1 MVRRK
6 SLPAAERETLI
17 ANAVLDVQSGKYR
30 SAYYAEK
37 VLGLPKSSVTHCV
50 SGGLTCSQARQ
61 QQQKLSGAQEQV
73 LLKWIKS
80 LTISG
85 YSPGHRLLKEIAEE
99 LRSHRSLNFDDTT
112 PNSLPPQLQFTL
124 GRNWVPQFIQ
134 RHPHLQVAI
143 RRRIETIYID
153 GATKP
158 VLDVW
163 FNVYMQVVRE
173 FRITQENTY
182 NIDESG
188 FSIGT
193 MESTQIILDSTLRIK
208 HQAHPGRQEWVSIV
222 ECIYADGTILPPLG
236 IFKGK
241 NVL

>member
-85 YSPGHRLLKEIAEE
+85 
-99 LRSHRSLNFDDTT
+99 
-112 PNSLPPQLQFTL
+112 
-124 GRNWVPQFIQ
+124 
-134 RHPHLQVAI
+134 
-143 RRRIETIYID
+143 
-153 GATKP
+153 
-158 VLDVW
+158 
-163 FNVYMQVVRE
+163 
-173 FRITQENTY
+173 
-182 NIDESG
+182 
-188 FSIGT
+188 
-193 MESTQIILDSTLRIK
+193 
-208 HQAHPGRQEWVSIV
+208 
-222 ECIYADGTILPPLG
+222 
-236 IFKGK
+236 
-241 NVL
+241 